1 MDTVQSSDTEA
12 PLSSENI
19 SSVASEQSE
28 EGGVPT
34 DPNTESDDAIQW
46 DDLTETDDSDESD
59 NDEQRR

>member
-1 MDTVQSSDTEA
+1 MQSSDTEA

-28 EGGVPT
+28 EGGVST

-46 DDLTETDDSDESD
+46 DDLTETEDSDESD